1 MNKLLIPII
10 LFIGISVNVFS
21 QDKSHREIRGDKYY
35 TIYSFEK
42 AIDTYNNVKQLSLEG
57 QRRLA
62 ESYYNIDHREKS
74 EEVYSKMLSSSEVL
88 LAEDYYNYA
97 KVLRSNGKYYESEMW
112 MNKFSELK
120 PNDLRV
126 KDYLTNK
133 NELNN
138 LLSDHGNY
146 IITTLKMNTDALDFG
161 TNYFNEKIV
170 FASTKESGKLISR
183 KYNWTGKPYWDLY
196 ISEIKDDQL
205 KNIKRFDKKL
215 NDKLHDGPASFSN
228 NGTFMAITRNHYN
241 DKSKDKVVE
250 LQIHFCKLIDGKW
263 SKPEPFFL
271 NNEDYSVGQPCLTKD
286 GNTMY
291 FTSDM
296 PGGYGKTDIYRI
308 SKDLNGGWGKPV
320 NLGEN
325 INTEGDE
332 MFPFIEET
340 SNILFFS
347 SNGRF
352 GLGGLDIFVYSVN
365 KFNNSRAYNAGS
377 PLNTRFDD
385 FAAIVD
391 FKQYKGYFSSNRS
404 GGSGGD
410 DLYALRFKGFPI
422 DAVQEVDV
430 LFSVLSPDNPPA
442 KLKMRETFPLR
453 NYIYFPKESTEIPKQ
468 YILLKKDKV
477 KDFKEEKLEEL
488 IPKDLAGRSKR
499 QMIAYYNIL
508 NILGDRMVR
517 NASSNIIL
525 VGSSEKGP
533 KDGSIM
539 AESVKRYLVD
549 IFNIRAARIG
559 IEGRDKPKLPSER
572 PGGIIDLELLREGD
586 RRVSIESGS
595 PVMLMEFQSGPNA
608 PLKPIEIINYQES
621 ANDNNVIFLAKGA
634 EDVLKSWTMDIRDD
648 YGFSK
653 TFGPYY
659 KEEVS
664 IPGKAILGER
674 QNGKYNVTMN
684 GITKNG
690 NKIQKEATANIS
702 LWASPIDQEGM
713 RFSIIFE
720 FDDSR
725 AISIYEKYLTEIV
738 TPKIPVNGKVII
750 HGHTDIT
757 GDETHNQN
765 LSSQRAQEAAS
776 IIKKSLANAGRNDV
790 KFEIYAFGENQ
801 EICPFEN
808 DSPEGRAY
816 NRTVIIDIIPGK

>member
-21 QDKSHREIRGDKYY
+21 QEKSNREIRGDKYY

-62 ESYYNIDHREKS
+62 ESYYNIDLKEKS
-74 EEVYSKMLSSSEVL
+74 EEVYSKILRSSGEL
-88 LAEDYYNYA
+88 IAEDYYNYS
-97 KVLRSNGKYYESEMW
+97 KVLRSNGKYYESGMW

-126 KDYLTNK
+126 KDYIKNQ

-146 IITTLKMNTDALDFG
+146 IITTLKMNTDELDFG
-161 TNYFNEKIV
+161 TNYFNDKIV

-196 ISEIKDDQL
+196 ISEIENGQL
-205 KNIKRFDKKL
+205 NEPKRFDKKL

-241 DKSKDKVVE
+241 DKSKDNVVE
-250 LQIHFCKLIDGKW
+250 LQIHFCNLVDGKW
-263 SKPEPFFL
+263 SNPEPFYL
-271 NNEDYSVGQPCLTKD
+271 NSEDYSVGQPCLTKD

-308 SKDLNGGWGKPV
+308 TKDLNGGWGKPV

-365 KFNNSRAYNAGS
+365 NSKYSRALNAGS

-404 GGSGGD
+404 GGKGGD
-410 DLYALRFKGFPI
+410 DLYALAFKGFPK
-422 DAVQEVDV
+422 DAAQEADI
-430 LFSVLSPDNPPA
+430 LFSVLSPVNIPVR
-442 KLKMRETFPLR
+442 LKMRETFPLR
-453 NYIYFPKESTEIPKQ
+453 NYIYFQKGSTEIPGQ
-468 YILLKKDKV
+468 YVLLKKDQV
-477 KDFKEEKLEEL
+477 KDFKEEKLEEFT
-488 IPKDLAGRSKR
+488 PKDLAGRSKR

-508 NILGDRMVR
+508 NILGDRMIRSV
-517 NASSNIIL
+517 SSNIIL

-533 KDGSIM
+533 QDGRLM
-539 AESVKRYLVD
+539 AESVKKYLVD
-549 IFNIRAARIG
+549 IFNIKATRIG
-559 IEGRDKPKLPSER
+559 IEGRDKPKIPSEK
-572 PGGIIDLELLREGD
+572 PGGILDLVLLREGD

-595 PVMLMEFQSGPNA
+595 AEMLMEFQSGLGA
-608 PLKPIEIINYQES
+608 PLKPIEIINYQDS
-621 ANDNNVIFLAKGA
+621 PTGNNVIFLAKGA
-634 EDVLKSWTMDIRDD
+634 ENVLKSWSMDIKDD

-659 KEEVS
+659 KDEVS
-664 IPGKAILGER
+664 IPGKTILGDR
-674 QNGKYNVTMN
+674 QNGTYNVTMTGFTN
-684 GITKNG
+684 NG
-690 NKIQKEATANIS
+690 NKIQKEATTNIS
-702 LWASPIDQEGM
+702 LWAPPVDQEGM

-750 HGHTDIT
+750 RGHTDIT
-757 GDETHNQN
+757 GEETHNQN

-776 IIKKSLANAGRNDV
+776 IMKKSLANAGRNDV

-801 EICPFEN
+801 ELCPFEN